1 MTPAI
6 FYKDVRIGLKNL
18 LIAPAVVATWPF
30 LKVVAEGYYG
40 QVLGER
46 EFALFSIAVFVGF
59 NCLIAMAI
67 GAQVSAEERNAG
79 TNLLL
84 ARLPISRWHLY
95 TEKVVAGLTCVGL
108 LYIATLVYLF
118 FINADAVWDSESVLG
133 TLPRYFFISMFS
145 SYFFAIACSRFTQQ
159 SIAIMFISFGA
170 LCLLWLGIAVAQS
183 VEEVDWYALRMAI
196 AFMLLF
202 FAVPAI
208 LVWRQWQ
215 LPLNPGLWRSPHQW
229 TRITGLIWKS
239 YAENGL
245 LHAMCFVLLLA
256 TAVLALVYG
265 ESIRFGAMP
274 PGGNPMAEGE
284 YLAGNFIP
292 ILGVL
297 LLAALGTNSYATSE
311 RKGLHCITYHHPIP
325 RGLLFV
331 TKQVAAIPA
340 IAMVSLA
347 LVITLEGTAPAV
359 SIVVLSAFL
368 YLHAVQLC
376 LTFPTGTVLVI
387 LAAFFGV
394 WLTIAPIVAWMI
406 PTEIYIVFEGF
417 TPVHDPLLVG
427 LVPLGFVTLGT
438 ALITWRLATN
448 RRFLASSDRYRQRY
462 SLACFLIVGA
472 VTCVFVSVIQA
483 VVVL

>member
-46 EFALFSIAVFVGF
+46 EFALFSIAVFIGF
-59 NCLIAMAI
+59 NCLIAMAL

-79 TNLLL
+79 TDLLL

-108 LYIATLVYLF
+108 LYTATLVYLF

-239 YAENGL
+239 FSDNGL
-245 LHAMCFVLLLA
+245 LHAMCFLLLLA
-256 TAVLALVYG
+256 TAFLAPFPD
-265 ESIRFGAMP
+265 ESIRFGDS
-274 PGGNPMAEGE
+274 GS
-284 YLAGNFIP
+284 LAGTFIP
-292 ILGVL
+292 LLGIL

-311 RKGLHCITYHHPIP
+311 RRGLHCIAYYHPIP
-325 RGLLFV
+325 RGLLLV

-347 LVITLEGTAPAV
+347 LVLTLDGRVPAV
-359 SIVVLSAFL
+359 SVVVFSTFL
-368 YLHAVQLC
+368 YLHAVQMC
-376 LTFPTGTVLVI
+376 LTFPAGTVLVI
-387 LAAFFGV
+387 LAAFFGA
-394 WLTIAPIVAWMI
+394 WLTIAPIAAWMI

-427 LVPLGFVTLGT
+427 LIPLGFVTLGT

>member
-46 EFALFSIAVFVGF
+46 EFALFSIATFVGL
-59 NCLIAMAI
+59 NCLIAMAV

-79 TNLLL
+79 TDLLL

-118 FINADAVWDSESVLG
+118 FINADAVWDSESALG

-170 LCLLWLGIAVAQS
+170 VCLLWLGIAVAHS
-183 VEEVDWYALRMAI
+183 VEEVDWHALRMTI

-215 LPLNPGLWRSPHQW
+215 LPLSPDLWRSPHQW
-229 TRITGLIWKS
+229 IRITGLIWKS
-239 YAENGL
+239 FAENGF
-245 LHAMCFVLLLA
+245 LHAMCFLLLLA
-256 TAVLALVYG
+256 TAVLPLVAG
-265 ESIRFGAMP
+265 ESMRFGEN
-274 PGGNPMAEGE
+274 GSLAET
-284 YLAGNFIP
+284 FIP
-292 ILGVL
+292 TLGVL

-311 RKGLHCITYHHPIP
+311 RKGLHCITYYHPIP
-325 RGLLFV
+325 RGLLLV

-359 SIVVLSAFL
+359 SIVVLSTFL

-394 WLTIAPIVAWMI
+394 WLAIAPIVAWMI

-462 SLACFLIVGA
+462 SLACSLIVGA